1 MKNQEYLTKEMPIAK
16 EVKDDRL
23 VASVAISPAGHQ
35 FVNLDIDQLLHL
47 NGFKSMK
54 EAKQAGWKFK

>member
-1 MKNQEYLTKEMPIAK
+1 MPIAK

-23 VASVAISPAGHQ
+23 IASVAVSPAGHQ

-54 EAKQAGWKFK
+54 EAKKAGWEFK